1 MSKIRIAIVEDHE
14 IVREGLRATLG
25 AESDM
30 VVVGDART
38 GEDGIRLAERLH
50 PDVMLLD
57 VRLDDLEGPEVCRR
71 VVAVSPKT
79 AVVML
84 TSYSQEALLVRSLS
98 AGAKG
103 YLVKDVEVAELKRTI
118 RLVYRGNSVID
129 PKLTAHAVASLIG
142 SATPREAVAARA
154 ASLSETDVAIVRHVS
169 EGLTNKEIA
178 VRVHLSPHTVKDR
191 LDKIRETLGA
201 RSRAQI
207 VTKALG
213 EGVITA
219 A

>member
-1 MSKIRIAIVEDHE
+1 MTRIRIAIVEDHE
-14 IVREGLRATLG
+14 IVRAGLRATLG

-30 VVVGDART
+30 LVVGDART
-38 GEDGIRLAERLH
+38 GDEGVKLAERLH

-57 VRLDDLEGPEVCRR
+57 IRLDDVEGPEVCRR
-71 VVAVSPKT
+71 ALAVSPKT
-79 AVVML
+79 AVIML
-84 TSYSQEALLVRSLS
+84 TSYSQETLLVRSLA

-103 YLVKDVEVAELKRTI
+103 YLVKDVEVSELKRTI
-118 RLVYRGNSVID
+118 RLVYRGNSVLD
-129 PKLTAHAVASLIG
+129 PKVTAHAVATLVSG
-142 SATPREAVAARA
+142 VAPRETVAARA
-154 ASLSETDVAIVRHVS
+154 ASLSPTDVAIVRAVS

-178 VRVHLSPHTVKDR
+178 LRVNLSPHTVKDR
-191 LDKIRETLGA
+191 LDKIRDMLGA

-213 EGVITA
+213 EGVISA

>member
-25 AESDM
+25 AEADM
-30 VVVGDART
+30 VVVGDARN
-38 GEDGIRLAERLH
+38 GEDGVRLAERLR

-71 VVAVSPKT
+71 VVTISPRT

-84 TSYSQEALLVRSLS
+84 TSYSQEALLVRSLA

-142 SATPREAVAARA
+142 AATPREAVAARA
-154 ASLSETDVAIVRHVS
+154 ATLSETDVAIVRYVS

-178 VRVHLSPHTVKDR
+178 ARVHLSPHTVKDR
-191 LDKIRETLGA
+191 LDRIRETLGA

-207 VTKALG
+207 VAKALG

>member
-25 AESDM
+25 TESDM
-30 VVVGDART
+30 IVVGDART
-38 GEDGIRLAERLH
+38 GEDGIRLAEQLR

-57 VRLDDLEGPEVCRR
+57 VRLDDLEGPDVCRR
-71 VVAVSPKT
+71 VVAVSPRT

-84 TSYSQEALLVRSLS
+84 TSYAQEALLVRSLA

-118 RLVYRGNSVID
+118 RLVYRGNSVLD

-142 SATPREAVAARA
+142 AATPREAVAVRA
-154 ASLSETDVAIVRHVS
+154 GALSETDVAIVRYVS

-178 VRVHLSPHTVKDR
+178 ARVHLSPHTVKDR

-201 RSRAQI
+201 RTRAQV

>member
-14 IVREGLRATLG
+14 IVREGLRATLTVE
-25 AESDM
+25 ADM
-30 VVVGDART
+30 VVVGDSRT
-38 GEDGIRLAERLH
+38 GEDGISLAERLK

-71 VVAVSPKT
+71 VVQVSPRT
-79 AVVML
+79 GVIML
-84 TSYSQEALLVRSLS
+84 TSYSQEALLVRSLA

-103 YLVKDVEVAELKRTI
+103 YLVKDVEIAELKRTI

-142 SATPREAVAARA
+142 AATPREAVASRA
-154 ASLSETDVAIVRHVS
+154 ATLSETDVAIVRYVS

-191 LDKIRETLGA
+191 LDRIRETLGA

-207 VTKALG
+207 VAKALG